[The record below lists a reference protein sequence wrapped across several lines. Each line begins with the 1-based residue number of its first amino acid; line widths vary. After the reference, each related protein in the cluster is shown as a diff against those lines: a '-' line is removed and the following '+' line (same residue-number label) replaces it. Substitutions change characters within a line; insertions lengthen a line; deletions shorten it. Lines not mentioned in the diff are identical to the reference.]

1 VPVLRTLLGA
11 HFRILKRL
19 EKAGEDGVVASE
31 LIPSREARELV
42 LGMLSSDGLI
52 KRRKKFRG
60 ERVFIT
66 KRGLILLKSMGE
78 EIVS

>member
-1 VPVLRTLLGA
+1 
-11 HFRILKRL
+11 L

-52 KRRKKFRG
+52 KRRRSFRG

-66 KRGLILLKSMGE
+66 KKGLILLKSMGE